1 MKSPPSCPLRRCFR
15 AVSGGNPVI
24 AAGVGA
30 SSCSVP
36 TRLPPRQDCARALRD
51 NYRVPAG
58 VVCCICKFILLSSCS
73 CTWSRQSIA
82 TALRNSTVAAFTSL
96 LSLTTHFSCSV
107 LKTVPECT
115 QGQQRCRS
123 LTCTTLMNEHP
134 TNVTSCPTSLPEG
147 IQVRRRL
154 DSGLALWTCV
164 VTTQGSGGGRFGLI
178 SLAQRR
184 VARSNV
190 WVCHAPPPVRS
201 IEPSGKVVRCQPFI
215 FGHELLDEEALHLG
229 AQLQVL
235 VQARIHE

>member
-96 LSLTTHFSCSV
+96 LWLTTHFSWQRAENSPRMYSETAALSV
-107 LKTVPECT
+107 VD
-115 QGQQRCRS
+115 
-123 LTCTTLMNEHP
+123 MYHFNE
-134 TNVTSCPTSLPEG
+134 
-147 IQVRRRL
+147 
-154 DSGLALWTCV
+154 
-164 VTTQGSGGGRFGLI
+164 
-178 SLAQRR
+178 
-184 VARSNV
+184 
-190 WVCHAPPPVRS
+190 
-201 IEPSGKVVRCQPFI
+201 
-215 FGHELLDEEALHLG
+215 
-229 AQLQVL
+229 
-235 VQARIHE
+235 